1 MSGQARSRR
10 RPPPSDDEQ
19 GRERNDGGECQS
31 ASHGSHSPARKKRKR
46 SKSDDEQTD
55 DLLDNLRS
63 ELQKSEEERRNSS
76 TRMEKAHKTIEQLQQ
91 ELNATKSEKEDAL
104 RRLSALMST
113 KLRDNNPNI
122 ADLSDQFR
130 PTKLA
135 EMFSELYDNEWTD
148 VFDVFNNDFSE
159 RQSITILLDIVM
171 DVYEFCKDE
180 MERTW
185 KEVSTWF
192 LNESL
197 PNSQQLAKSLKDS
210 RKTLVQGMT
219 KDMTQKFIERLNSW
233 GGKPKLHELLSSEKA
248 IEYIKQCVKLCLLM
262 CANDPPV
269 VIVRPAEINRDG
281 EEQNDKKT
289 QQDEDIF
296 VNEDT
301 RKQETTCSMRAPF
314 NKDHFKEYTKR
325 GPYMEYVVW
334 PVMYLHQGGPM
345 LGKGVAQGTSEAVAR
360 GEEEQWTWKSKHV

>member
-122 ADLSDQFR
+122 ADRSDHFR

-148 VFDVFNNDFSE
+148 AFDVFNNDFSE

-180 MERTW
+180 MDRTW
-185 KEVSTWF
+185 RVVSTWF
-192 LNESL
+192 LNEAL

-219 KDMTQKFIERLNSW
+219 EDMSQVVLYIERLYSMS
-233 GGKPKLHELLSSEKA
+233 GKRKMQDLISSDKT
-248 IEYIKQCVKLCLLM
+248 IEYITQCVKLCLLM

-269 VIVRPAEINRDG
+269 VIVCA
-281 EEQNDKKT
+281 
-289 QQDEDIF
+289 
-296 VNEDT
+296 
-301 RKQETTCSMRAPF
+301 
-314 NKDHFKEYTKR
+314 EYTKR
-325 GPYMEYVVW
+325 VPYLEYVVW
-334 PVMYLHQGGPM
+334 PVMYLHQ
-345 LGKGVAQGTSEAVAR
+345 
-360 GEEEQWTWKSKHV
+360 